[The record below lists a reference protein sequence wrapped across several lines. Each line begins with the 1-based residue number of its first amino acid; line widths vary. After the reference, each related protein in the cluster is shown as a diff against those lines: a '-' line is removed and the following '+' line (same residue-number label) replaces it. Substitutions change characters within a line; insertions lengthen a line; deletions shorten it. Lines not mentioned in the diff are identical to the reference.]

1 MNQFDLAEEIRKN
14 ACLRL
19 QESLDKI
26 IKCLAHFDDQSI
38 WHRSNENSLSIAN
51 QLLHLS
57 GNITQYIISGLGKL
71 PDNRNRDAEFA
82 ARSGYT
88 KNILV
93 DNFRKVVEDALRIIQ
108 NSSVDDLLNIKSV
121 QGFNLSGTGIIIH
134 VVEHLSYH
142 TGQIVAYTK
151 EKINQP
157 MGFYDSVN
165 LNIKND

>member
-19 QESLDKI
+19 QEDLDKI
-26 IKCLAHFDDQSI
+26 IKCLIHFDDRSI
-38 WHRSNENSLSIAN
+38 WDRSNENSLSIAN

-57 GNITQYIISGLGKL
+57 GNITQYIIAGLGKL

-82 ARSGYT
+82 ARSGYD
-88 KNILV
+88 KSILV
-93 DNFRKVVEDALRIIQ
+93 NNFKRVVEDALRIIQ
-108 NSSVDDLLNIKSV
+108 NSSVDDLLNMKSV

>member
-38 WHRSNENSLSIAN
+38 WHRSNENSLSMAN

-165 LNIKND
+165 LNFKND